1 MRVLRWLFEIQ
12 RVISK
17 KSLSTQRIK
26 ISIRKSQMTLESLST
41 PSCLL
46 QKKKNNMISLMIHV
60 ITSWSNILSL
70 LGFTF
75 PKIHKRLH
83 NVPQKPVISNC
94 GLCTENISSCLD
106 HHLQP
111 ITQKVNSYIKD
122 INHFLRK
129 INSLS
134 QLPKGLFS
142 ALPKISKFVLILMQT
157 F

>member
-1 MRVLRWLFEIQ
+1 MPA
-12 RVISK
+12 
-17 KSLSTQRIK
+17 
-26 ISIRKSQMTLESLST
+26 LE
-41 PSCLL
+41 
-46 QKKKNNMISLMIHV
+46 KKKKQYDLPNDTRNYFLV
-60 ITSWSNILSL
+60 KYPKFARFYLS
-70 LGFTF
+70 

-129 INSLS
+129 TNSLS